1 LLRSFTAH
9 YDAPESQGNSQ
20 FSSQP
25 SAVLEYVDQAI
36 QMVMDESTTLYVD
49 ITHVKTHEPVLANS
63 IQYEFY
69 RYEPYLRKA
78 IEDFVKG
85 NETIRNNMPQD
96 GGDSDSR
103 EYYVSFFNFSPMLQV
118 RNLRTELVGRLTA
131 IQGTVTR
138 TTEVRPEL
146 MYGAFFCPACGSLNE
161 DIEQQFKYTEP
172 TVCVN
177 PTCDNRSDWIL
188 DATKSKFV
196 DWQRLR
202 VQENANEIPPGSL
215 PRSIDV
221 ILRHEGVEKAK
232 PGDKAVFTGSLVV
245 IPDVRQLMKNG
256 DAAQVSRGGRSR
268 GARAGNDGT
277 GGLSGLRSLGVRD
290 LTYRLAFVASSVQ
303 PIDGSIGTWNIR
315 DGGDEDTPTASM
327 LTPDERNDIM
337 QMKNHPDLYNRM
349 ITSVAPTVWGHED
362 VKKGILLMLFGGV
375 HKTTPE
381 GMRLRGDINVCVVG
395 DPSTAKSQFLKYVC
409 SVVPRSVFTSGKASS
424 AAGLTASVMKD
435 MDTGEFV
442 IEAGAL
448 MLADNGICCIDEFDK
463 MDIADQV
470 AIHEAMEQQ
479 TISITKAG
487 IQATLNARAS
497 ILAASNPIGGRYDRS
512 KTLRGN
518 IAMTA
523 PIMSRFDLFFVVLDE
538 CDEVTDTHIAQ
549 HIVSVHQR
557 RQEAVHPAYTTEQL
571 QRYIKFAR
579 EFEPTIS
586 RAAQAE
592 LVRCYVNLRESDA
605 NGASRGM
612 HRITVRQLEA
622 MVRLSEGLARLHLV
636 DEVTPAMV
644 KEAYKLLRKSIV
656 TVQYDDVD
664 LAEEEES
671 LPMLGNPGGL
681 QGEGGGGGG
690 QSGASGEAG
699 DQDQGGGEGRGS
711 GKGNGDDND
720 GGDDGSTGAGADGS
734 AANNGQTAGGLDD
747 QRSGAAS
754 SGARQAG
761 DPGESS
767 QMYGALVATG
777 VGVSTSFSSSSSLS
791 SSAAV
796 VASVVSTGEG
806 EISMQRKKKKKKKK
820 IKVSHEKFTRVS
832 NMIAMHLR
840 KNETETRPGMTEK
853 ELIGYYIKVAQC
865 ATAEERD
872 MERDL
877 VSRIIRR
884 LVTKDGVLVVV
895 GTSEGGG
902 GDSRDA
908 GRDSNRLLRVHPNF
922 SPSAGLM

>member
-1 LLRSFTAH
+1 
-9 YDAPESQGNSQ
+9 
-20 FSSQP
+20 
-25 SAVLEYVDQAI
+25 
-36 QMVMDESTTLYVD
+36 MVMDESTTLYVD
-49 ITHVKTHEPVLANS
+49 ITHVQTHEPVLANS

-78 IEDFVKG
+78 VEDFVKG

-96 GGDSDSR
+96 GSDSDSR

-146 MYGAFFCPACGSLNE
+146 MYGAFFCPTCGSLNE

-232 PGDKAVFTGSLVV
+232 PGDKAVFTGCLVV

-315 DGGDEDTPTASM
+315 DGGDEETPTASM

-435 MDTGEFV
+435 VDTGEFV

-518 IAMTA
+518 ISMTA

-557 RQEAVHPAYTTEQL
+557 RHLAVHPAYTTEQL

-664 LAEEEES
+664 LAEDEENLS
-671 LPMLGNPGGL
+671 MLGNPGGL
-681 QGEGGGGGG
+681 QPASDGGGGGG
-690 QSGASGEAG
+690 QGSLGPDSYDHESR
-699 DQDQGGGEGRGS
+699 GG
-711 GKGNGDDND
+711 N
-720 GGDDGSTGAGADGS
+720 GGDDGQGSSSGSPGLVSTTNGQAAGVLDGQRS
-734 AANNGQTAGGLDD
+734 AA
-747 QRSGAAS
+747 AAS
-754 SGARQAG
+754 GSRQAG

-767 QMYGALVATG
+767 QLSSALVTTG
-777 VGVSTSFSSSSSLS
+777 GVASSSASSVRASSSSSS

-796 VASVVSTGEG
+796 VAAIVAAGEG
-806 EISMQRKKKKKKKK
+806 EISRQQKKKKKKKKKK
-820 IKVSHEKFTRVS
+820 IKVSHEKYTRVS

-853 ELIGYYIKVAQC
+853 ELIGYYLKVAQC
-865 ATAEERD
+865 TTEEERD

-895 GTSEGGG
+895 GVNEGGK

-908 GRDSNRLLRVHPNF
+908 SSDSNRLLRVHPNF